1 MNLADDSGQTFDAS
15 NGNSMWV
22 LLLTQGRMGH
32 RGLALALKHGGQRS
46 LPYSTRMG
54 LSDTVVQP
62 CIWFKKEP
70 SRDLHAGPNSTES
83 NLFAFNHIH
92 TGLDEC
98 PRILLPCFRAR
109 NSDAGTEQRHHRFP
123 SFLPFSRYIA
133 AITNDNSESEH
144 PDERSI
150 IRPER
155 AKNEEDD

>member
-1 MNLADDSGQTFDAS
+1 MVQERAKADLNAGQTGKKS
-15 NGNSMWV
+15 
-22 LLLTQGRMGH
+22 
-32 RGLALALKHGGQRS
+32 S
-46 LPYSTRMG
+46 L
-54 LSDTVVQP
+54 
-62 CIWFKKEP
+62 
-70 SRDLHAGPNSTES
+70 
-83 NLFAFNHIH
+83 FNHAH
-92 TGLDEC
+92 TMLDEC

-109 NSDAGTEQRHHRFP
+109 NSDGGDQTATSSV